1 MTPDDIRSQRFATRL
16 VRGLS
21 PEEVSAFLEDVAEA
35 FENIQRAN
43 AGLASRVKMLEDQ
56 IHALSEHEAPA
67 APVLR
72 DSPAPATSPVEIL
85 RAATLREIEA
95 LLHDAQAQAQTIIDS
110 ATERE
115 ATLVREGEA
124 LKAQSQ
130 READELLAGAAAR
143 AAALVAAA
151 HDEEAA
157 LRTEIARLS
166 QSHVELVDSIRT
178 TLDTYHQWLA
188 TIDPR
193 GRARGRRE
201 AFESGADGREPVA
214 PTLEVRVG

>member
-1 MTPDDIRSQRFATRL
+1 MTPEDIRSQRFATRL

-35 FENIQRAN
+35 FENVQKAN
-43 AGLASRVKMLEDQ
+43 AGLASRVKMLEDE
-56 IHALSEHEAPA
+56 IHALSGHEAP

-72 DSPAPATSPVEIL
+72 DTEAPVTSHLEIL

-95 LLHDAQAQAQTIIDS
+95 LLHDAQAQAQIIIDG

-115 ATLVREGEA
+115 TTLLREGEA
-124 LKAQSQ
+124 ARAQSQ

-151 HDEEAA
+151 QDDEAA
-157 LRTEIARLS
+157 LRAEIARLS

-201 AFESGADGREPVA
+201 TFEAGADSHEPVA
-214 PTLEVRVG
+214 PTLEARVG

>member
-35 FENIQRAN
+35 FENVQRAN
-43 AGLASRVKMLEDQ
+43 AGLASRVKMLEDE
-56 IHALSEHEAPA
+56 IHALSAHETPV
-67 APVLR
+67 PVLR
-72 DSPAPATSPVEIL
+72 DTAAPATNHIEIL

-95 LLHDAQAQAQTIIDS
+95 LLHDAQTQAQTIIDG

-115 ATLVREGEA
+115 ATLLREGEA
-124 LKAQSQ
+124 ARAQSQ

-151 HDEEAA
+151 QDDEAA
-157 LRTEIARLS
+157 LRAEIARLS

-193 GRARGRRE
+193 GRSRGRRE
-201 AFESGADGREPVA
+201 TFEAAGDGHEPVA
-214 PTLEVRVG
+214 PTLEARVG